1 MLHHIWHYESL
12 FNGGIMK
19 LSIKKFAITCSI
31 FWGLAILIVSTANMI
46 WPGYGTVFLT
56 VVASIY
62 PGYEAMQGIGSIVI
76 GTLYALVDAGIG
88 GAIFAWLYNKLP
100 D

>member
-1 MLHHIWHYESL
+1 MR
-12 FNGGIMK
+12 
-19 LSIKKFAITCSI
+19 LSIKKFALSCSVL
-31 FWGLAILIVSTANMI
+31 WGLAILIVSTANMI
-46 WPGYGTVFLT
+46 WPSYGGVFLT

-62 PGYEAMQGIGSIVI
+62 PGYEAMQGIGSIII

-88 GAIFAWLYNKLP
+88 GAIFAWLYNFIP